1 MATTSEDALAD
12 LDALLSDLER
22 TQQELD
28 DGEEEMESNGTAKC
42 RDILNLLTKYSQTGY
57 Y

>member
-1 MATTSEDALAD
+1 MATSEDALAD

-22 TQQELD
+22 TQRELD

-42 RDILNLLTKYSQTGY
+42 RDIRNLT
-57 Y
+57 